1 VQKSQVLHK
10 KIDPE
15 NTRLIVCESYA
26 RKSEGQM
33 AVYGYARVSTGSQ
46 SLAAQNAMLREAGCS
61 KIFAEK
67 ASGAKTDRK
76 ALAKVIAA
84 LAKGDVLIVSRL
96 DRLARSTRDLLNTLH
111 TIAAAGAGFKSLADT
126 WADTTTPHGRLM
138 LTVLGGLAEFE
149 RELIKAR
156 TGEGRKRAQARG
168 VKFGRPSKLSPHQ
181 RREALARLNAGETQ
195 ADIARSYGVAHTT
208 VGRLAG

>member
-1 VQKSQVLHK
+1 
-10 KIDPE
+10 
-15 NTRLIVCESYA
+15 
-26 RKSEGQM
+26 M

-46 SLAAQNAMLREAGCS
+46 SLAAQDAILREAGCT

-76 ALAKVIAA
+76 TLAKVIAT

-96 DRLARSTRDLLNTLH
+96 DRLARSTRDLLNILH
-111 TIAAAGAGFKSLADT
+111 TIATAGAGFKSLSDT

-181 RREALARLNAGETQ
+181 RREARARIDAGETQ
-195 ADIARSYGVAHTT
+195 ADIARSCGVAHTT
-208 VGRLAG
+208 IGRLVG